1 MSNASL
7 VYLFKQTV
15 KTGKFYSIKEGSWKN
30 YPPVPLNTF
39 SLKTL
44 NQKVLAL
51 GSVTRNGTCNNEI
64 CDGNTLFG
72 SKEVMEFN
80 WSTNSW
86 NKREDMAGDY

>member
-1 MSNASL
+1 M
-7 VYLFKQTV
+7 
-15 KTGKFYSIKEGSWKN
+15 KTGKFYSVKEGSWKN

-51 GSVTRNGTCNNEI
+51 GSATRNGTCNNGI

-72 SKEVMEFN
+72 NEEVMEFN

-86 NKREDMAGDY
+86 NKREDMAGN